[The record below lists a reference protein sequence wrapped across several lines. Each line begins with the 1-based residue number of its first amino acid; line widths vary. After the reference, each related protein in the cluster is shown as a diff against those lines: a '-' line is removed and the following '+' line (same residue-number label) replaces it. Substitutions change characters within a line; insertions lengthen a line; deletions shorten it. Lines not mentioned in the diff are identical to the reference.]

1 MFFSLSILCIFFF
14 FFFQAEDGI
23 RDYKVT
29 GVQTCA
35 LPISLPPCALP
46 GPGFDRLH
54 SVMPYDTTLVADRHL
69 LDGVARGEA
78 DALRALHQRY
88 GESIYALVYGVL
100 VDPGE
105 AEEVVAETFAHL
117 WRTAARFVATTN
129 QSVSACLKE
138 IARSRARGLLLAR
151 EWPERPSLPPRQGPL
166 ITMIEEVV

>member
-1 MFFSLSILCIFFF
+1 MGNF
-14 FFFQAEDGI
+14 GN
-23 RDYKVT
+23 
-29 GVQTCA
+29 A
-35 LPISLPPCALP
+35 LPHRHFRPCALP

-54 SVMPYDTTLVADRHL
+54 RVMRHDPTLVADRHL

-88 GESIYALVYGVL
+88 GESIYALVYGML
-100 VDPGE
+100 VDPSE

-138 IARSRARGLLLAR
+138 IARS
-151 EWPERPSLPPRQGPL
+151 PCPRRSAGAG
-166 ITMIEEVV
+166 MA

>member
-1 MFFSLSILCIFFF
+1 
-14 FFFQAEDGI
+14 
-23 RDYKVT
+23 
-29 GVQTCA
+29 
-35 LPISLPPCALP
+35 
-46 GPGFDRLH
+46 
-54 SVMPYDTTLVADRHL
+54 MPYDTTLVADRHL

-151 EWPERPSLPPRQGPL
+151 EWPERLSLPPRQGPL
-166 ITMIEEVV
+166 ITMIEERSEEHTSELQSHSDLVCRLLLEKKKKQRTNHHIKTLETNTA